1 MRLRTRALTV
11 SLTAALTSAAAVL
24 TLAPAQ
30 AAPGGPGGPGGPKD
44 GDVVVIAH
52 RGSSAAAPENTLA
65 AARQALRER
74 ADEIEN
80 DIQRTADG
88 VLVLMHDAT
97 LVRTT
102 DAEEVFPDR
111 APWTVGDFTLAELKR
126 LDAGSWFSPRYA
138 GEKVPTLA
146 EWSRVVGQRS
156 RMLLEVKNPGSYP
169 GIEADLD
176 RALRTDPHLRTA
188 ERRDRLVV
196 QSFDVAWMRAFEQV
210 DPDVAKGLLYGRT
223 PTAADI
229 AAARPWAEWINPSF
243 RVITE
248 ADVDA
253 IHAAGLRTGVY
264 TVNQEADMRRLV
276 AWDVDAIITDV
287 PPVLQRVLR
296 EAR

>member
-11 SLTAALTSAAAVL
+11 SLTA
-24 TLAPAQ
+24 TLASVATALSIAPAY
-30 AAPGGPGGPGGPKD
+30 AAPGGPGGPGKD
-44 GDVVVIAH
+44 DVVVIAH
-52 RGSSAAAPENTLA
+52 RGSSGAAPENTLA
-65 AARQALRER
+65 SARRALRDR

-80 DIQRTADG
+80 DVQRTADG

-97 LVRTT
+97 LARTT

-126 LDAGSWFSPRYA
+126 LDAGSWFSPAFA
-138 GEKVPTLA
+138 GERIPTLA
-146 EWSRVVGQRS
+146 EWSRVVGQRA
-156 RMLLEVKNPGSYP
+156 RMLLEMKNPGLYP
-169 GIEADLD
+169 GIEQDLD
-176 RALRTDPHLRTA
+176 RALATDPHLRTA

-196 QSFDVAWMRAFEQV
+196 QSFDIAWMRAYEQV
-210 DPDVAKGLLYGRT
+210 DPAVEKGLLYGRT

-229 AAARPWAEWINPSF
+229 AAARPWAEWINPSQ

-248 ADVDA
+248 ADIDA
-253 IHAAGLRTGVY
+253 IHDAGLRTGVY
-264 TVNQEADMRRLV
+264 TVNAEADMRRLI

-296 EAR
+296 EKR